1 MNPSAPRNPTVT
13 RVLLCV
19 AASLFL
25 LNFCAFV
32 AAVFAQPENDSPTV
46 VRIGCLEREVDLART
61 APDIRDLQADI
72 SLMRHRIVDASA
84 YLGSFAQR
92 VEPRGEA
99 PGTSESICIRFIA
112 DELPHHRHIPIG
124 CG

>member
-32 AAVFAQPENDSPTV
+32 AAVFAQPESETPTV
-46 VRIGCLEREVDLART
+46 VRIGCLERELDLSRT

-72 SLMRHRIVDASA
+72 SLLRHRIIDVSA
-84 YLGSFAQR
+84 YIESPA
-92 VEPRGEA
+92 PRPQLVGET
-99 PGTSESICIRFIA
+99 PGTSERICIQFIA
-112 DELPHHRHIPIG
+112 DELPHHRQIPIG

>member
-32 AAVFAQPENDSPTV
+32 AAVFAQPESDTPAV
-46 VRIGCLEREVDLART
+46 VRIGCLERQVDLART
-61 APDIRDLQADI
+61 APGIRDLQADI
-72 SLMRHRIVDASA
+72 SLLRHRIIDVSA
-84 YLGSFAQR
+84 YMEGRAPRLQM
-92 VEPRGEA
+92 VEA
-99 PGTSESICIRFIA
+99 TPGTSAGFCIRLIP
-112 DELPHHRHIPIG
+112 DELPDHRHIPTG

>member
-32 AAVFAQPENDSPTV
+32 AAVFAQPESDIPTV
-46 VRIGCLEREVDLART
+46 VRIGCLEREVDFSRT

-72 SLMRHRIVDASA
+72 SLLRHRIVDVSA
-84 YLGSFAQR
+84 YIGSSAPR
-92 VEPRGEA
+92 VEPLGEA
-99 PGTSESICIRFIA
+99 PGTESICIRFIT
-112 DELPHHRHIPIG
+112 DELQHHRHIPIG

>member
-32 AAVFAQPENDSPTV
+32 AAVFAQPENDTPTV

-84 YLGSFAQR
+84 YLGSFAPR

-99 PGTSESICIRFIA
+99 PGTKSICIRFIA